1 MKINENTNVALM
13 KIKPKYTIPVLWVI
27 IIFCFLMA
35 ISCVKKEKYPSKL
48 DTIAKALSNIEK

>member
-1 MKINENTNVALM
+1 MKL
-13 KIKPKYTIPVLWVI
+13 KPKYTIPVLWVI